1 MKATVDQLAC
11 ISVFTQLQPD
21 QLASLQPHTT
31 VRTYQTGEI
40 VAHEGDHLPPRLY
53 ALINGLLRVSKTAT
67 SGKETILRTLTN
79 GDIFAAPALFGNG
92 IAPATVIAESEAQVL
107 MVDRAALLAVI
118 QANPEIALKMMA
130 VFNQRLQQLHEMVH
144 GLVSERAIVRLAR
157 FIQYSAGEPNPQM
170 SGQGACLRLQLS
182 YYEIARSIGITYEEC
197 VRLFKQLHSVIS
209 YSRGGKITILDWAGL
224 DAIAHGT
231 VELDAIGAKQADQPS
246 RLDGKNH

>member
-1 MKATVDQLAC
+1 MKATVEQLAS
-11 ISVFTQLQPD
+11 ISVFTQLQSD

-31 VRTYQTGEI
+31 VRTYQIGEI
-40 VAHEGDHLPPRLY
+40 VSHEGDRLPSRLY

-67 SGKETILRTLTN
+67 SGKETILRTLAN

-92 IAPATVIAESEAQVL
+92 ISPATVIAESKAQVL
-107 MVDRAALLAVI
+107 MVDREALLAVI

-157 FIQYSAGEPNPQM
+157 FIQYAAGEPNSQV
-170 SGQGACLRLQLS
+170 SEQGACLRQQLS

-197 VRLFKQLHSVIS
+197 VRLFKQLHSVIA

-231 VELDAIGAKQADQPS
+231 VEPDAIAKQAEAS
-246 RLDGKNH
+246 ALNGKKH

>member
-1 MKATVDQLAC
+1 MRATVEQLAS

-31 VRTYQTGEI
+31 VQAYQTGEI
-40 VAHEGDHLPPRLY
+40 VSHEGDRLPPRLY
-53 ALINGLLRVSKTAT
+53 ALINGSLRVSKTAM

-92 IAPATVIAESEAQVL
+92 IAPATVIAESDAQVL
-107 MVDRAALLAVI
+107 MVDRDALLTVI

-157 FIQYSAGEPNPQM
+157 FVQYAAAEANTPM
-170 SGQGACLRLQLS
+170 SEQGACLRLQLS

-197 VRLFKQLHSVIS
+197 VRLFKQLQSVMS

-224 DAIAHGT
+224 EAIAHGT
-231 VELDAIGAKQADQPS
+231 VEPEAIVAKQADTATPLNS
-246 RLDGKNH
+246 KKD